1 MLYKNPILFY
11 SLFILLL
18 FVKPTF
24 PEVRNISSDD
34 LKSRLYDDI
43 NVVDIR
49 TEVEWEE
56 TGTIPGS
63 YLLTFFDEAGNYDKI
78 SWFQSFEKMIPE
90 SNSVIIVCRSGR
102 RSAFLAR
109 LLTKELDEKL
119 VYNLNGGILDWLD
132 NSFETETFQKN

>member
-78 SWFQSFEKMIPE
+78 SWFQSFEKIIPE